1 MQFLE
6 EQLNNEANEAVLNIF
21 LKTQML
27 WCSAICWNKVHSQRD
42 SVHWSD
48 FSTFK
53 NKDTPPLVTK
63 RSGWWCVIRARIQ
76 CEHSLAARG
85 HCALLSLALCR
96 GVELVTPTTLPR
108 LSHQGFS
115 PSRGTCFTHQHNP
128 SWGKAWVAKRDHEIR
143 IVFSPLQRLPCQT
156 RASHNLERF
165 FWLREVWQA

>member
-1 MQFLE
+1 
-6 EQLNNEANEAVLNIF
+6 
-21 LKTQML
+21 ML
-27 WCSAICWNKVHSQRD
+27 CCSAICWNKVHSQFD

-63 RSGWWCVIRARIQ
+63 RRGWWCVIRARIQ
-76 CEHSLAARG
+76 CEHSLATRG

-115 PSRGTCFTHQHNP
+115 LSSRGTCFSHQHNP
-128 SWGKAWVAKRDHEIR
+128 KAWVAKRDHEIR
-143 IVFSPLQRLPCQT
+143 IVFPRSVCHARHEHPTIWKDSSYFRKSLKGKL
-156 RASHNLERF
+156 H
-165 FWLREVWQA
+165 